1 MRFLVDENLS
11 PRLSESLNGLG
22 HDAVHVAELGLK
34 SASDSEILE
43 RALTEDRIVL
53 SADTDFGTALASSR
67 ANKPSV
73 VIIRRSA
80 DRRVGDLVA
89 LLKSNLADLAD
100 ALEDG
105 SVVVFDGDRIRV
117 RRLPLA

>member
-1 MRFLVDENLS
+1 
-11 PRLSESLNGLG
+11 
-22 HDAVHVAELGLK
+22 VHVAELGLK

>member
-43 RALTEDRIVL
+43 RALTGDRIVL

>member
-53 SADTDFGTALASSR
+53 SADTDFGTALASAGRASR
-67 ANKPSV
+67 QWSSSGEAPT
-73 VIIRRSA
+73 
-80 DRRVGDLVA
+80 G
-89 LLKSNLADLAD
+89 
-100 ALEDG
+100 G
-105 SVVVFDGDRIRV
+105 
-117 RRLPLA
+117 